1 MQSGAAA
8 LDQKLQLTDR
18 STADVES
25 GPAHRSQDGSNDKEE
40 SGVDT
45 QNLTRGDHAVGG
57 VGDDPEDDDE
67 ADGNAGDAHGG
78 LETCGDLTDIPASST
93 GQTQS

>member
-8 LDQKLQLTDR
+8 LDQKLQLTNR
-18 STADVES
+18 STAYVES
-25 GPAHRSQDGSNDKEE
+25 GPANRSKDGGYHEE
-40 SGVDT
+40 EPGVDT
-45 QNLTRGDHAVGG
+45 QHLTGGDHAVSR